1 MKKAALTV
9 KLLVCTNILQLLVI
23 GLCFYLFS
31 SKIEIIPW
39 YSPLTS
45 AILLHLIIL
54 FTAQIIMNVYIW
66 FMWEKH
72 TSFKLPM
79 LICSINTV
87 IILAMFFI
95 GIASIAFFNI
105 LTIITALIELLL
117 FIYLLRSTITIL
129 KAYK

>member
-31 SKIEIIPW
+31 SKIKIMPW

-72 TSFKLPM
+72 NSFKFTM

-105 LTIITALIELLL
+105 FTIITALIELLF